1 MPMMMRAT
9 RYGEP
14 ASQLHNKSFTPVG
27 LLFFR
32 AGPLGPR
39 SRTRRSTDNISLSRR
54 IPIDRRAPSLAVRDD
69 THCVRRTHV
78 DGRRRDPT
86 ISQLCRIRVGC
97 LLTYSVG
104 PVYYLVNTL
113 LNVVA
118 WQGSSFNTFACWICT
133 LFYVHIYLL

>member
-1 MPMMMRAT
+1 MASLLRNYT
-9 RYGEP
+9 RFHSSRI
-14 ASQLHNKSFTPVG
+14 A
-27 LLFFR
+27 LLPGR
-32 AGPLGPR
+32 PPR
-39 SRTRRSTDNISLSRR
+39 PSLAHPTKHRQYLVVSTDSHRPSC
-54 IPIDRRAPSLAVRDD
+54 PILAVRDD